1 MKRFGMSEK
10 TCREA
15 RTAGRRIRSRAEL
28 ERQVTEL
35 VAQRA
40 AISVVLRAVAN
51 SPYDLQPIF
60 DAIVANTI
68 RLCRAEV
75 GILHLFEE
83 NGFRIVAREGE
94 VDLRRAPPLHRFLG
108 LRPDTPLSRLIKS
121 RSLIHIA
128 NLLED
133 RAYLARDHGVVTMVE
148 STGARTCLLVPLLR
162 EKELIGAISIVRTVV
177 QPFTKEQIEL
187 TTDFAAQATI
197 ALENTRRERKYRE
210 LYMELAHATR
220 VATIGQLTA
229 SIAHELKQPI
239 AGITMSGSA
248 GLRFLTRQP
257 PHIEEAI
264 EAVEGMINDANRAS
278 DVISRIHSL
287 VTKKP
292 ARRELVDI
300 NEAILAVI
308 ALTQGQASKN
318 GVALRSR
325 LAHPLPRVEGDK
337 VQLQQVMLNLILN
350 AIQAMTELRDGIREL
365 QITTEHVE
373 SESVHVAVQDTGPG
387 LSPEKLAR
395 LFEPFYT
402 TKQSGM
408 GMGLS
413 ICRSIVEAHGGRLWA
428 TGLPS
433 RGALFQFTIPAG

>member
-1 MKRFGMSEK
+1 MKRFGMNIHSP
-10 TCREA
+10 
-15 RTAGRRIRSRAEL
+15 SEL

-51 SPYDLQPIF
+51 SPHDLQPIF
-60 DAIVANTI
+60 DAIVANTT

-94 VDLRRAPPLHRFLG
+94 VNLLRAPPLHRLLG

-128 NLLED
+128 NLVED
-133 RAYLARDHGVVTMVE
+133 RAYLARDDGVVAMVE
-148 STGARTCLLVPLLR
+148 STGARTCLLVPLLK
-162 EKELIGAISIVRTVV
+162 EKELIGAIAILRTVV

-197 ALENTRRERKYRE
+197 ALESTRRERQYRE
-210 LYMELAHATR
+210 MYMELAHASR

-239 AGITMSGSA
+239 AAIAMTGSA
-248 GLRFLTRQP
+248 GLRFLRRQP
-257 PHIEEAI
+257 PQIDEAI
-264 EAVEGMINDANRAS
+264 ESVEGIISDANRAG

-287 VTKKP
+287 VAKNPT
-292 ARRELVDI
+292 RQELVDI
-300 NEAILAVI
+300 NAAILAVTE
-308 ALTQGQASKN
+308 LTQSEARKN
-318 GVALRSR
+318 GVTLRAQ
-325 LAHPLPRVEGDK
+325 LAHRLPRIEGDK
-337 VQLQQVMLNLILN
+337 VQLQQVMLNLIVN

-365 QITTEHVE
+365 HITTEHVQ
-373 SESVHVAVQDTGPG
+373 SEGVRVAVQDSGPG
-387 LSPEKLAR
+387 LDPEKLGR

-402 TKQSGM
+402 TKQNGM

-428 TGLPS
+428 TGLTS
-433 RGALFQFTIPAG
+433 QGALFQFTIPARVIGSDDI